1 MWVFFLPRE
10 TSALVCKLPE
20 ATGVSCYPQRAFLAL
35 GSCSVI
41 FFFFLNSN
49 SNRILGAHHKLG
61 TTLSAFH
68 EVTVLS
74 PFTAL

>member
-1 MWVFFLPRE
+1 MWVFFLPWE

-35 GSCSVI
+35 WSCSVT
-41 FFFFLNSN
+41 FFFFNIN

-68 EVTVLS
+68 ELTVLS

>member
-1 MWVFFLPRE
+1 MWVFFLPWE

-20 ATGVSCYPQRAFLAL
+20 AIGVSCYPQRAFLAL

-41 FFFFLNSN
+41 FKKNSD

-61 TTLSAFH
+61 TTLRAFH
-68 EVTVLS
+68 ELTVLS
-74 PFTAL
+74 PFATL